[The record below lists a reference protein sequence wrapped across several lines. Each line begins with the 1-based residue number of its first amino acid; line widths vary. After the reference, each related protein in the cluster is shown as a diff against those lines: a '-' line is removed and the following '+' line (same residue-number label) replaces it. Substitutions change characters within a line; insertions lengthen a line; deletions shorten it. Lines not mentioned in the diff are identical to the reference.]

1 MKEDSWSGRLS
12 EGRIVEY
19 AYKELS
25 DGVVALSAKVDGQ
38 LTMVVQRNIGTPVT
52 RKQVEAVI
60 EQNFRMAQLAN

>member
-25 DGVVALSAKVDGQ
+25 NGVVALSAKVDGQ